1 MGEICPGPNMI
12 TFVRYPVKCETVLP
26 VKTSLTWNKYS
37 IPGISVECDFF
48 RKLATTVDSLRLTQ
62 AQGFAVGWA

>member
-26 VKTSLTWNKYS
+26 VKTSLTWNRYS
-37 IPGISVECDFF
+37 IPGISDECDSF
-48 RKLATTVDSLRLTQ
+48 RKLAATADSLRLTQ
-62 AQGFAVGWA
+62 PKRFALGWA